1 MARTRRPKPNE
12 PGRPGEPFV
21 FPWAPP
27 LAPDG
32 AMAQCP
38 IEQLAR
44 GRTAAPRSRVCQ
56 YAKTA

>member
-1 MARTRRPKPNE
+1 MVYTVPPMKPA
-12 PGRPGEPFV
+12 GRPGEPFV

-27 LAPDG
+27 PAPDG